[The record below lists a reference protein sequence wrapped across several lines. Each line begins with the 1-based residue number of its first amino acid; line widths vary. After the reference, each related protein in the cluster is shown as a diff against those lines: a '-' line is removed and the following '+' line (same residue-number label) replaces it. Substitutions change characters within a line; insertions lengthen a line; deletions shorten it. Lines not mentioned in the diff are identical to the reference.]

1 MSSFRERMKKKKNSL
16 KSRHNTPAKS
26 TAFPTVFIKSKI
38 PTGVE
43 FFRCKEGQHIVDIL
57 PWEVGPDMPIDE
69 SGENPI
75 TEEGEFD
82 YVLDLFVH
90 QNVGSMN
97 QPYVCP
103 WENFRKPCPICEYIK
118 ANRLPKDEWSRTRA
132 KRRSIYLIW
141 NRTDSKEEQ
150 KGVQIFD
157 AAHFF
162 MEEKLE
168 EIAKLPR
175 GGGYITFSDPDEGMS
190 VCWTRKG
197 SGQENT
203 SYLGHRFIERES
215 RIPDKILE
223 QTFALDQVID
233 MHPSYEEIEKAFK
246 GGSSKEEDSDDSEKP
261 KSKKKVKAKSGKKK
275 LKPKSGKKKS
285 KDDIPF

>member
-1 MSSFRERMKKKKNSL
+1 MKKKKNSL
-16 KSRHNTPAKS
+16 KKRHNTPAKS
-26 TAFPTVFIKSKI
+26 NAFPTVFVKSRI
-38 PTGVE
+38 PTGIE
-43 FFRCKEGQHIVDIL
+43 MFRCKEGQHIVDIL
-57 PWEVGPDMPIDE
+57 PWEVGPDMPLDE
-69 SGENPI
+69 TGENPI
-75 TEEGEFD
+75 TEEGDLD
-82 YVLDLFVH
+82 YILDLFVH

-103 WENFRKPCPICEYIK
+103 WENFRKPCPICEFIK
-118 ANRLPKDEWSRTRA
+118 ANRLPKEEWNKHRA

-141 NRTDSKEEQ
+141 DRTDAKEEK

-175 GGGYITFSDPDEGMS
+175 GGGYINFSDPDEGMS

-197 SGQENT
+197 SGKENT

-215 RIPDKILE
+215 KIPDRILD
-223 QTFALDQVID
+223 QTFSLDQVIE
-233 MHPSYEEIEKAFK
+233 MHPSYEEIDKAFN
-246 GGSSKEEDSDDSEKP
+246 GAPEEEAEE
-261 KSKKKVKAKSGKKK
+261 KSKPTAKKTTSKKTTGKKK
-275 LKPKSGKKKS
+275 LKVNKKKTK
-285 KDDIPF
+285 KDDIPY